1 MQCIRCCYLH
11 DFLKINCKKVTPNC
25 SLFFFFYMYMDID
38 LEAKHRNDFNPDWN
52 VYSFFFHYIHRNIY
66 MVSIQYFWM
75 CLLWYVMVGFGTQ
88 VVESRKVK
96 LQPIP
101 HFHSESWVFLKLEY
115 KPSRMKQHTLSTWI
129 NLPLSFPIHLF
140 APSELHIW
148 WTKFSN
154 IVRKE
159 DYSFWHNNNTLCWVH
174 LIQ

>member
-1 MQCIRCCYLH
+1 MHY
-11 DFLKINCKKVTPNC
+11 FLKINWKSNPKLLI
-25 SLFFFFYMYMDID
+25 LFFYVSVDMD
-38 LEAKHRNDFNPDWN
+38 LEVKNRNDFTPDWN
-52 VYSFFFHYIHRNIY
+52 VYIFFHYIHHNIY
-66 MVSIQYFWM
+66 VVSIQYFWM

-101 HFHSESWVFLKLEY
+101 HFYSESWVFLKLEY

-159 DYSFWHNNNTLCWVH
+159 DYSFWHNNNTLSWVH